1 MNIYYTP
8 EVNQQIKN
16 ILWKHANLYIDFRIA
31 TIEEDTQHATDMK
44 IEMRGK
50 SIALRMREP
59 GCKYRDFT
67 LRSRVASGNKT
78 EIHKLRDGEGDIYL
92 YGWLNHDRIIE
103 EYIIVDI
110 HELRATHIIDDDR
123 TCQEFTKWRQGFTP
137 KEHREMLDRKD
148 FREWQEKQRK
158 SDRWWRI
165 IEVFILVVFAG
176 LFTLLGAFI
185 GRG

>member
-123 TCQEFTKWRQGFTP
+123 TYISNHDGTYFFAY
-137 KEHREMLDRKD
+137 DID
-148 FREWQEKQRK
+148 
-158 SDRWWRI
+158 
-165 IEVFILVVFAG
+165 IEVPLLYDGRQVCEVV
-176 LFTLLGAFI
+176 
-185 GRG
+185 